1 MSSAYHPQ
9 SDGQTERVNQCLET
23 FLRCFVHACPHKWSL
38 WLAVAEFWYNMCT
51 HSALGASPFEVLY
64 GHRPRHF
71 GISDASAVTMT
82 DLKSWVQERELMQR
96 LIKQHLLRAQD
107 RMKKQADKKRSER
120 VFAVNDWVFLKLQPY
135 VQSSVST
142 RANHKLSFKFF
153 GPFQIVERIS
163 PVAYRLQ
170 LPAHSSI
177 HPVFHVSQLKPVIT
191 RDQVSVS
198 ALPTSTDQLQIPVRV
213 LQRRMIQRGGSM
225 VAQVKVLWS
234 GMDTNL
240 ASWEDATALRKQ
252 FPGAPAWGQA
262 GPEEAA
268 DVSSP
273 DTNEE
278 DDGSAGKEKA
288 PTIRRRQPNRRV
300 IGPEWAK

>member
-1 MSSAYHPQ
+1 
-9 SDGQTERVNQCLET
+9 
-23 FLRCFVHACPHKWSL
+23 
-38 WLAVAEFWYNMCT
+38 
-51 HSALGASPFEVLY
+51 
-64 GHRPRHF
+64 
-71 GISDASAVTMT
+71 
-82 DLKSWVQERELMQR
+82 
-96 LIKQHLLRAQD
+96 
-107 RMKKQADKKRSER
+107 MKKQADKKRSER

-198 ALPTSTDQLQIPVRV
+198 ALPTSTDQLQIPVHI